1 MARRSVA
8 MTMAWRSS
16 KAAPAPQRRARR
28 PLRPARTRWQ
38 GPAARTNRAAQGV
51 VKCDCS
57 PGRESR
63 AAAASVTVGKIRAE
77 AHAVAAAGFPALAVS
92 AQQKPATRPAAGGDG
107 IRGAGALSCSALDW
121 LGVARPQGFLDHPKD
136 FRWARVGIGRH
147 IGLDQI

>member
-1 MARRSVA
+1 

-28 PLRPARTRWQ
+28 PVRLRPARTRRQ

-51 VKCDCS
+51 ANAIARQGV
-57 PGRESR
+57 PVGR
-63 AAAASVTVGKIRAE
+63 AAASVTVGKIRAE
-77 AHAVAAAGFPALAVS
+77 AHAVAAAGFPALAAS
-92 AQQKPATRPAAGGDG
+92 AQQKPATRPAVGGDG
-107 IRGAGALSCSALDW
+107 IRGAGALSYSALDW

-147 IGLDQI
+147 IGLDQV